1 MSPAHAPSGPIAAV
15 LWTLAPAAALL
26 FVAGYRMAAAR
37 LRRRGDAW
45 PRWRDASFGGG
56 GIVLAWA
63 ALGPLP
69 GGPFTRHM
77 ALHMLAGMAAALLLV
92 LARPLTLVLR
102 SLPPGRGRRGVV
114 ALEHSRPVAVLVFPP
129 VAALLDAGGLWLL
142 SI

>member
-1 MSPAHAPSGPIAAV
+1 
-15 LWTLAPAAALL
+15 
-26 FVAGYRMAAAR
+26 MAAAR

-77 ALHMLAGMAAALLLV
+77 ALHLLAGMAAPLLLV

-102 SLPPGRGRRGVV
+102 SLPPGRGRRGAV
-114 ALEHSRPVAVLVFPP
+114 ALGLSRPVAVLVF
-129 VAALLDAGGLWLL
+129 LL
-142 SI
+142 SPPCSTPAACGSCRSDEGTRCEPVDQGSRPS